1 LNVIKYD
8 ILNKIFAFNI
18 SYLYICDMNSIDL
31 QDLYGKSN
39 HEIAAELGAR
49 FRAYRVALRLTR
61 KEVAE
66 KAGISIITIARF
78 ESGQSSAISLPY
90 YIALLRTIGHLERI
104 LDSIPDLPD
113 SLYRK
118 SRTMQRVRRKKDEE

>member
-1 LNVIKYD
+1 
-8 ILNKIFAFNI
+8 
-18 SYLYICDMNSIDL
+18 MNSIDL

-39 HEIAAELGAR
+39 RDIVAELGAR
-49 FRAYRVALRLTR
+49 FRAYRVALRFTR

-66 KAGISIITIARF
+66 KAGMSVVTLARF

-90 YIALLRTIGHLERI
+90 YIALLRTIGHLERVM
-104 LDSIPDLPD
+104 DTIPELPD

-118 SRTMQRVRRKKDEE
+118 ARVAQRVRRKKDEA